1 MTLPSTG
8 SISLSQVNSEL
19 GRSATAS
26 INLNESAVRTLA
38 GKASGAISM
47 SDLRGKTH
55 YILSTTMTI
64 AQQSGGVHVW
74 GYSTSF
80 VHANIGSIGNKN
92 VLGRSIEAVLYTSLY
107 ARNMFY
113 VAGSQAGSWWSE
125 FTVGSTRST
134 RSNSGTVTTSMNNT
148 VTRWAKTDE
157 GWTGLNPGSPDL
169 LGGSRSGS
177 HTFRMIG

>member
-26 INLNESAVRTLA
+26 INLNDSAVRSLA
-38 GKASGAISM
+38 GKSSGAIAM
-47 SDLRGKTH
+47 SDLRGKSSF
-55 YILSTTMTI
+55 LLQTTMTI

-74 GYSTSF
+74 GYSSGFAHT
-80 VHANIGSIGNKN
+80 AIGSIGNKN
-92 VLGRSIEAVLYTSLY
+92 AGGRSIEFVGYTSLY
-107 ARNMFY
+107 KRNLLY
-113 VAGSQAGSWWSE
+113 VAGSHAGSWWSE
-125 FTVGSTRST
+125 FNVGSARST

-157 GWTGLNPGSPDL
+157 GWTGLNPASPDV
-169 LGGSRSGS
+169 LGGSRSGTVS
-177 HTFRMIG
+177 FTVK